1 MINFKLLA
9 PECLLKW
16 LIISLASSPLNPPIN
31 FNWQKDQIL
40 DHYNTFPNMSP
51 RFHSFATPP
60 LQSLSSTS
68 QMSPLAC
75 WNPSNGIMHPTLS
88 QIQTPSHVQGA
99 PHNLHPIWLWP
110 NHMLCPLAHF
120 TPAILAFFLF
130 CEHCQHLLM
139 SEPLC
144 LLFCLG
150 IICPNVLIDGIFI
163 LFKTQLTRHFS
174 GDLSWLANL
183 SLHQILFNT
192 LLHFTII
199 WNSLV
204 HLFIN

>member
-40 DHYNTFPNMSP
+40 DRYNTFPNMSP
-51 RFHSFATPP
+51 RFHSFATPL

-99 PHNLHPIWLWP
+99 PHNLHLSGSDLTICCALLLTSLQPSWP
-110 NHMLCPLAHF
+110 S
-120 TPAILAFFLF
+120 F
-130 CEHCQHLLM
+130 CFVNTANTFSCQSPCVCSSVLESSAPMSLLM
-139 SEPLC
+139 VFLYCS
-144 LLFCLG
+144 
-150 IICPNVLIDGIFI
+150 
-163 LFKTQLTRHFS
+163 K
-174 GDLSWLANL
+174 L
-183 SLHQILFNT
+183 SLHAT
-192 LLHFTII
+192 
-199 WNSLV
+199 SLET
-204 HLFIN
+204 FPDQPT